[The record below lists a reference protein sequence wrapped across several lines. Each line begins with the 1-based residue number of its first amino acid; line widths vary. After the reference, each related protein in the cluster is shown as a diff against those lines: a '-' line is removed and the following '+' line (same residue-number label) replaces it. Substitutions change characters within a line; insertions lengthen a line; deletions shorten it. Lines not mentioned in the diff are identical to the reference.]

1 MHAAPYQTVTLLTDY
16 GSDDEF
22 VGVLKSVIWSIAPDV
37 RIVDLCHDIAPFDIR
52 AAGLMLAR
60 SVSYLCPGVVV
71 AVVDPGVGTARRAVA
86 VEVGGGQS
94 VLVGPDNGLLAPA
107 VAMVGGAGRAVEL
120 TNVEHQLEPLGP
132 TFAGRDVFGPA
143 AAHLCMGVALEQLGP
158 LVDPVGLM
166 PGLLPIAH
174 EDNGATV
181 AEVLWTD
188 RFGNLQ
194 LNVDPADID
203 AYGEQVAV
211 VMSGSGSGSSS
222 GSRRVARRV
231 RVFGDLGTGEVG
243 LLTDAN
249 GLAALVLNRASAA
262 HELRLGTGDQLRLE
276 PLGEDGPGGAVSV
289 GVSVGVQIGRRS
301 GSDGAR

>member
-1 MHAAPYQTVTLLTDY
+1 MHPAPYQTVTLLTDY

-22 VGVLKSVIWSIAPDV
+22 VGVLKSVIWSIAPAV

-60 SVSYLCPGVVV
+60 SVNYLCPGVVV

-107 VAMVGGAGRAVEL
+107 VAMVGGAGRTVEL
-120 TNVEHQLEPLGP
+120 TNTDHQLEPLGP

-143 AAHLCMGVALEQLGP
+143 AAHLCLGVALEQLGP

-181 AEVLWTD
+181 AEVSEA
-188 RFGNLQ
+188 Q
-194 LNVDPADID
+194 LD
-203 AYGEQVAV
+203 AVTGL
-211 VMSGSGSGSSS
+211 SGSGPAYVFLVAEALIEAGVLCGLARPVAQQLAVQTLLGSATLLSASLAESS
-222 GSRRVARRV
+222 RGP
-231 RVFGDLGTGEVG
+231 GDLRADVTSPGGTTAAG
-243 LLTDAN
+243 LRVLEQRAVRAAFLDA
-249 GLAALVLNRASAA
+249 VSAA
-262 HELRLGTGDQLRLE
+262 AARSAELGNG
-276 PLGEDGPGGAVSV
+276 
-289 GVSVGVQIGRRS
+289 
-301 GSDGAR
+301 

>member
-1 MHAAPYQTVTLLTDY
+1 MHPAPYQTVTLLTDY

-52 AAGLMLAR
+52 AGALMLAR
-60 SVSYLCPGVVV
+60 SVNYLCPGVVV

-107 VAMVGGAGRAVEL
+107 VAMVGGAGRAVWL
-120 TNVEHQLEPLGP
+120 TNPDHQLEPLGP

-143 AAHLCMGVALEQLGP
+143 AAHLCLGVALEQLGP

-166 PGLLPIAH
+166 PALLPIAH
-174 EDNGATV
+174 EENGATV

-194 LNVDPADID
+194 LNVDPDDIN

-211 VMSGSGSGSSS
+211 VMSGS
-222 GSRRVARRV
+222 RRVARRV
-231 RVFGDLGTGEVG
+231 RVFADLATGEVG
-243 LLTDAN
+243 LITDAN
-249 GLAALVLNRASAA
+249 GLAALVVNRASAA
-262 HELRLGTGDQLRLE
+262 HELHLGTGDQLRLE
-276 PLGEDGPGGAVSV
+276 PLGEDGPNNE
-289 GVSVGVQIGRRS
+289 GVSVGVQLGRRTEA
-301 GSDGAR
+301 DGVR

>member
-1 MHAAPYQTVTLLTDY
+1 MHPAPYQTVTLLTDY

-107 VAMVGGAGRAVEL
+107 VAMVGGAGRTVEL
-120 TNVEHQLEPLGP
+120 NSSDYQLEPLGP
-132 TFAGRDVFGPA
+132 TFAGRDVFGPV
-143 AAHLCMGVALEQLGP
+143 AAHLCLGVALEQLGP

-194 LNVDPADID
+194 LNVDPEDLEP
-203 AYGEQVAV
+203 YGEQVAV
-211 VMSGSGSGSSS
+211 VMS

-231 RVFGDLGTGEVG
+231 RVFADLGTGEVG
-243 LLTDAN
+243 LIADAN

-262 HELRLGTGDQLRLE
+262 HELHLGTGDQLRLE
-276 PLGEDGPGGAVSV
+276 PLGEDTPGD
-289 GVSVGVQIGRRS
+289 GVSVGVQLGRRADH
-301 GSDGAR
+301 DGVR